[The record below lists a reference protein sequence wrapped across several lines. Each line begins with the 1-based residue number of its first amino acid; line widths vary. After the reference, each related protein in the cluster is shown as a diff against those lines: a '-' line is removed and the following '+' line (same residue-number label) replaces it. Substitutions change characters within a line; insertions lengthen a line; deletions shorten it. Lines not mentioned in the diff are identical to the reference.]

1 LNHSFEETKSLNE
14 MKFIYENVKLI
25 LIKIQ
30 KIVSVEKDL
39 INVSLKKLEKLENL
53 KTINEDVDFQ
63 KLLEQLDK

>member
-1 LNHSFEETKSLNE
+1 